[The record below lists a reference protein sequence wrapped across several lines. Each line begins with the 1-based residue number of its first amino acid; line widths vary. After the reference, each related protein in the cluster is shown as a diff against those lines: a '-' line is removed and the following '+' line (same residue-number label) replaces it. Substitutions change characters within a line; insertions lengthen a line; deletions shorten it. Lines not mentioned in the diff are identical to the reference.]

1 MIANP
6 RLRAAGIRLA
16 TSILAVIALGCE
28 GTEPTCCDPPAPA
41 PQPLVSEPLGLSA
54 AVASSKTVG
63 ESALI
68 VAAERLVYVSL
79 PSGAHPAGRTA
90 RIRNTSGGSTFLQ
103 PMIDGGFDPVAIPAG
118 VGDTVAIDIHNGAV
132 VLARIRHAVPRRRA
146 PRVVRTNPPKG
157 KRDVALNSRMTIIFS
172 EPVAPGTLTTSSVRL
187 SLGGTPIAGSVE
199 VLAGGL
205 AAEFVPSSTLASRAD
220 YQLSVTRS
228 VSDPEGDA
236 LEEDVRVEFQTGT
249 TTRPAV
255 TSVDVSPP
263 EATLEVGDVLGD
275 SAQLAATVRTSQGV
289 VTDREL
295 IWSTSDPRVAV
306 VSSRGLVK
314 ARNPGLVTVSA
325 TSEGHADS
333 ATITVVPIPV
343 ARVAVNPLAP
353 TVDIGA
359 TVYVAVTLAD
369 RNDQLLTR
377 RDVTFASNDENV
389 ALVDQRGL
397 VTGVAAGR
405 VTIKATSEGV
415 SGAATIRV
423 GGPILVDR
431 IEIDP
436 PAAAIAEGTS
446 VQLTARAFRCDT
458 SSANCSMNTNPQ
470 VEWSSSDPAVA
481 TVDATGSLTAIGAGT
496 AQIAARADGIA
507 GTSAVTV
514 LSRDPIA
521 LASIAAGYYFTCGLT
536 SAGHAYCWGQNA
548 YGQLGL
554 GTPLPLPEDRPAAVA
569 PVRVTGGLTFASL
582 SVGGWHACG
591 LTAGGA
597 VYCWGLSLQ
606 GQSGPADAPGMQRC
620 EFSAQYDT
628 PCAPAPIRISSLPP
642 VRAVYAGGLLTC
654 VLAFD
659 GRPHCWGGDRYGQI
673 GDGGGVTQHGL
684 PPTPVAGGQ
693 SFTTLAVGWR
703 HACGLTADGR
713 AYCWGYNF
721 HGQLGDGTTEN
732 RDEPVA
738 VTGDI
743 RFVQLTALGLHTC
756 GVTSAGDAYC
766 WGDNYYGQL
775 GDGSQAS
782 RATPVRVHGGPFST
796 VQVGEFH
803 TCALTTSAVVQCWGA
818 DWYGELGDGPGS
830 GRSTP
835 APIEGNL
842 EFTAVTTGA
851 SHACALA
858 RTNAIYCWG
867 LNQSGQLGDGTALDR
882 VAPVRVAG
890 QP

>member
-1 MIANP
+1 MIANA
-6 RLRAAGIRLA
+6 RIRAAGTRLA
-16 TSILAVIALGCE
+16 ASILAVIALGCE
-28 GTEPTCCDPPAPA
+28 GTEPICCDPPPPP

-54 AVASSKTVG
+54 AVVSSKTAG
-63 ESALI
+63 EAALI
-68 VAAERLVYVSL
+68 AAAERLVYVSL
-79 PSGAHPAGRTA
+79 PSGAQPGGRTA
-90 RIRNTSGGSTFLQ
+90 LIRNTSSGPAFLQ

-118 VGDTVAIDIHNGAV
+118 VGDTVAIDIHDGAV
-132 VLARIRHAVPRRRA
+132 LLASIRHPVPRRRA

-220 YQLSVTRS
+220 YQLNVTRS
-228 VSDPEGDA
+228 VSDPEGNA
-236 LEEDVRVEFQTGT
+236 LEEDVTVEFQTGT
-249 TTRPAV
+249 TSRPAV
-255 TSVDVSPP
+255 TSVEVAPP
-263 EATLEVGDVLGD
+263 DATLEVGDVLGD
-275 SAQLAATVRTSQGV
+275 SAQLVATVRTSQGV
-289 VTDREL
+289 VTDREV

-306 VSSRGLVK
+306 VSSGGLVK

-343 ARVAVNPLAP
+343 ARVTVSPLAP
-353 TVDIGA
+353 TVDIAG
-359 TVYVAVTLAD
+359 TVYVAVSLAD

-377 RDVTFASNDENV
+377 RDVTFTSNDEDV

-397 VTGVAAGR
+397 VKGVAEGS
-405 VTIKATSEGV
+405 VTITATSEGV

-436 PAAAIAEGTS
+436 RAAAITEGTS
-446 VQLTARAFRCDT
+446 VQLTARAFRCDA
-458 SSANCSMNTNPQ
+458 SLANCSIITNPQ
-470 VEWSSSDPAVA
+470 VDWTSSDPAVA
-481 TVDATGSLTAIGAGT
+481 TVDATGRLTALSAGT
-496 AQIAARADGIA
+496 AEITAGADGIA
-507 GTSAVTV
+507 GASAVTV
-514 LSRDPIA
+514 LSPAPVA
-521 LASIAAGYYFTCGLT
+521 LASVVAGYYFTCGLT

-548 YGQLGL
+548 YGQLGV
-554 GTPLPLPEDRPAAVA
+554 GTALPLSEDRPAAVA
-569 PVRVTGGLTFASL
+569 PVLVTGGLAFTSL

-591 LTAGGA
+591 LTADGS

-606 GQSGPADAPGMQRC
+606 GQSGPADASGMQRC
-620 EFSAQYDT
+620 EFSARYDT
-628 PCAPAPIRISSLPP
+628 PCAPTPVRMPSLPP

-654 VLAFD
+654 ALTFE

-673 GDGGGVTQHGL
+673 GDGGGVTEHSL
-684 PPTPVAGGQ
+684 PPTPVAGGR
-693 SFTTLAVGWR
+693 SFTTLTVGWR
-703 HACGLTADGR
+703 HACGLTTDGR

-738 VTGDI
+738 VAGDI
-743 RFVQLTALGLHTC
+743 RFVQLSALGFHTC
-756 GVTSAGDAYC
+756 GVTSAGDAHC

-775 GDGSQAS
+775 GDGSQSS
-782 RATPVRVHGGPFST
+782 RGTPVRVRGGPFST
-796 VQVGEFH
+796 VHVGEFH
-803 TCALTTSAVVQCWGA
+803 TCALTTSGVVQCWGA
-818 DWYGELGDGPGS
+818 NWYGELGDGS
-830 GRSTP
+830 GLVRMTP
-835 APIEGNL
+835 VSIAGGL
-842 EFTAVTTGA
+842 EFTSLTTGA
-851 SHACALA
+851 SHACARAESQAL
-858 RTNAIYCWG
+858 YCWG
-867 LNQSGQLGDGTALDR
+867 LNQSGQLGDGTARDR
-882 VAPVRVAG
+882 ATPVRVAG